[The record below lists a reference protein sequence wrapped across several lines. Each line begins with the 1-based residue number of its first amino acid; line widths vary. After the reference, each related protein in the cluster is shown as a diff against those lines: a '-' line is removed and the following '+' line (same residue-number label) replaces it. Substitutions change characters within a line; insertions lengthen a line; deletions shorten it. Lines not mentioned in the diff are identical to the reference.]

1 MQLRCP
7 TRARTP
13 ESSPRSAPGIPATQ
27 AACNTRRASPLLY
40 TYPTSGG
47 GGGWKAGPRQRGS
60 WLGCSPRHRK
70 CAALRIG
77 AWRPA
82 TTAGSRPRPVPA
94 DCQDI
99 EHQAIASPCSI
110 AESTSIGSATASSTG
125 DSLASGCGCSRSIA
139 QQRTRPTD
147 RHGKHTDLIH
157 ASAFHVMTEDSTNL
171 PSAELTAVKRGAD
184 SSQAPDKNAGHA
196 GPLQQQRTFGDKP
209 ALALPSSRSS
219 EEVSRHSR
227 QRSSRWLSQ
236 DGTYSIPWPKAR

>member
-1 MQLRCP
+1 MQRDSKRGRQDQLASYSMQLRCP

-99 EHQAIASPCSI
+99 EHQAIASP
-110 AESTSIGSATASSTG
+110 A
-125 DSLASGCGCSRSIA
+125 SRSPRRSDQRRHH
-139 QQRTRPTD
+139 QQETPWQVDAAAVGASHSNAHGRRTDTANTRT
-147 RHGKHTDLIH
+147 L
-157 ASAFHVMTEDSTNL
+157 STPQ
-171 PSAELTAVKRGAD
+171 PST
-184 SSQAPDKNAGHA
+184 
-196 GPLQQQRTFGDKP
+196 
-209 ALALPSSRSS
+209 
-219 EEVSRHSR
+219 
-227 QRSSRWLSQ
+227 
-236 DGTYSIPWPKAR
+236 